1 MENSVRKREWVK
13 TAAIIFLAVLL
24 VLTFFSKTIMNAS
37 LPEVAAQQAAS
48 GAINARIRGSGTV
61 EASEVY
67 NVTIKQTRKVASV
80 LVKTG
85 QEINVGDTMFVLEAE
100 DSDEL
105 KQAETDL
112 ETLQQNY
119 DKSLIEA
126 GNTASQ
132 ENYDLQK
139 AKEAYNEALAIYNQY
154 SSVSATQLATQKAAA
169 DAKLKELQT
178 AKTTIDNQ
186 LTKLKAE
193 KEYTDAQATVTE
205 HEATVKSLETEKET
219 LLASADIP
227 NPSARN
233 AKAIQDEINNI
244 KGLNEYIKNITLYE
258 STFTTFSSLCN
269 DDKSIMEECRLH
281 KESMLARIRS
291 GGSSKPSTSKG
302 DNEDYSLYAYSE
314 IDEDQQVQNYWD
326 AYDALFPFYYGGT
339 TKEHKKIST
348 GLVDLQN
355 NLKVAT
361 INDKI
366 DEANHAMSTAQ
377 TIVGNYERSID
388 DLTKQSDSLDAQIN
402 DQQAAVDKL
411 SSAASAAET
420 VKSTKQALEDLVF
433 KQNLGDSSSVDM
445 EASKKA
451 IERKQAEV
459 DKLRE
464 NADELEVKSSV
475 SGTIASINASAGK
488 SIGGEE
494 QPLATINVT
503 DRGFTVKIDVT
514 NDQAKKVKTGD
525 TAELVNFW
533 GGDAVATLD
542 QITSSQ
548 TAGNRTLVFTL
559 TGDIQA
565 GQNVTLSIGQK
576 SANYDALIPLS
587 GLREDSNGKF
597 VYVLESKSSPLGSRY
612 IATRVTVQE
621 LARDDKSAAVSG
633 ISSGDF
639 IITTSNKPVE
649 AGKQVRLADNG

>member
-126 GNTASQ
+126 GNTAAQ
-132 ENYDLQK
+132 ENYDVQK
-139 AKEAYNEALAIYNQY
+139 AREAYNEALAVYNQY
-154 SSVSATQLATQKAAA
+154 TNVNAAQLTAAITAAENELTNLTAQSKAISEELKQLQTDKENIDADVTAQEAKVKEMEAAEDKYAELKTATDDYDADIVVYGKYYSKLLELTAEPTSSVTYDNKHVITVVSIASQPIAAGYCQK
-169 DAKLKELQT
+169 DT
-178 AKTTIDNQ
+178 
-186 LTKLKAE
+186 
-193 KEYTDAQATVTE
+193 
-205 HEATVKSLETEKET
+205 
-219 LLASADIP
+219 
-227 NPSARN
+227 
-233 AKAIQDEINNI
+233 
-244 KGLNEYIKNITLYE
+244 
-258 STFTTFSSLCN
+258 
-269 DDKSIMEECRLH
+269 M
-281 KESMLARIRS
+281 
-291 GGSSKPSTSKG
+291 
-302 DNEDYSLYAYSE
+302 LYAYLVE
-314 IDEDQQVQNYWD
+314 KGQTEMANDAGIIATAYKTITEDLSKLGTLCTEYSRLSVVHNPT
-326 AYDALFPFYYGGT
+326 ALSNART
-339 TKEHKKIST
+339 ELS
-348 GLVDLQN
+348 
-355 NLKVAT
+355 NLKNNA
-361 INDKI
+361 DHC
-366 DEANHAMSTAQ
+366 ANLVKSCT
-377 TIVGNYERSID
+377 ER
-388 DLTKQSDSLDAQIN
+388 
-402 DQQAAVDKL
+402 
-411 SSAASAAET
+411 ASAAETAVSNKQTEIDKLTKASSAADT

>member
-126 GNTASQ
+126 GNTAAQ
-132 ENYDLQK
+132 ENYDVQK
-139 AKEAYNEALAIYNQY
+139 ARDAYNEALAIYRQY
-154 SSVSATQLATQKAAA
+154 STMDASQLATQKAAA

-186 LTKLKAE
+186 LTKLKADEKYTAAKATITEQEATIKTLEAE
-193 KEYTDAQATVTE
+193 KE
-205 HEATVKSLETEKET
+205 KLLET
-219 LLASADIP
+219 LPASYKDC
-227 NPSARN
+227 RN
-233 AKAIQDEINNI
+233 ASQYQTLINDT
-244 KGLNEYIKNITLYE
+244 LNDANYIRNLARYE
-258 STFTTFSSLCN
+258 KKFATFSSLCDN
-269 DDKSIMEECRLH
+269 DYAIMKECYENI
-281 KESMLARIRS
+281 ESMRRRIE
-291 GGSSKPSTSKG
+291 GGTVKTPV
-302 DNEDYSLYAYSE
+302 
-314 IDEDQQVQNYWD
+314 DEDGNPIY
-326 AYDALFPFYYGGT
+326 ALTTDETAEIYKEAFKALAPFYYGYPKDPADGLLNWQDQL
-339 TKEHKKIST
+339 KI
-348 GLVDLQN
+348 
-355 NLKVAT
+355 AT
-361 INDKI
+361 VNDKI
-366 DEANHAMSTAQ
+366 ADANDAINNPTNGAK

-388 DLTKQSDSLDAQIN
+388 DLTKQSDSLDSQIN

-433 KQNLGDSSSVDM
+433 KQNLGDSSSIDL
-445 EASKKA
+445 EAAKKS
-451 IERKQAEV
+451 IKKKQAEV

>member
-126 GNTASQ
+126 GNTAAQ
-132 ENYDLQK
+132 ENYDVQK
-139 AKEAYNEALAIYNQY
+139 AREAYNEALAVYNQY
-154 SSVSATQLATQKAAA
+154 TNVNAAQLTAAITAAENELTNLTAQSKAISEELKQLQTDKENIDADVTAQEAKVKEMEAAEDKYAELKTATDDYDADIVVYGKYYSKLLELTAEPTSSVTYDNKHVITVVSIASQPIAAGYCQK
-169 DAKLKELQT
+169 DT
-178 AKTTIDNQ
+178 
-186 LTKLKAE
+186 
-193 KEYTDAQATVTE
+193 
-205 HEATVKSLETEKET
+205 
-219 LLASADIP
+219 
-227 NPSARN
+227 
-233 AKAIQDEINNI
+233 
-244 KGLNEYIKNITLYE
+244 
-258 STFTTFSSLCN
+258 
-269 DDKSIMEECRLH
+269 M
-281 KESMLARIRS
+281 
-291 GGSSKPSTSKG
+291 
-302 DNEDYSLYAYSE
+302 LYAYLVE
-314 IDEDQQVQNYWD
+314 KGQTEMANDAGIIATAYKTITEDLSKLATLCTEYSRLSVVYNPT
-326 AYDALFPFYYGGT
+326 ALSNART
-339 TKEHKKIST
+339 ELS
-348 GLVDLQN
+348 
-355 NLKVAT
+355 NLKNNA
-361 INDKI
+361 DHC
-366 DEANHAMSTAQ
+366 ANLVKSCT
-377 TIVGNYERSID
+377 ER
-388 DLTKQSDSLDAQIN
+388 
-402 DQQAAVDKL
+402 
-411 SSAASAAET
+411 ASAAETAVSNKQTEIDKLTKASSAADT

-548 TAGNRTLVFTL
+548 TAGKRTLVFTL

-639 IITTSNKPVE
+639 IITTSNKPIE

>member
-126 GNTASQ
+126 GNTAAQ
-132 ENYDLQK
+132 ENYDVQK
-139 AKEAYNEALAIYNQY
+139 AREAYNEALAVYNQY
-154 SSVSATQLATQKAAA
+154 TNVNAAQLTAAITAAENELTNLTAQSKAISEELKQLQTDKETIDADVTAQEAKVKEMEAAEDKYAELKTATDNYDADIVVYGKYYSKLLELTAEPTSSVTYDNKHVITVVSIASQPIAAGYCQK
-169 DAKLKELQT
+169 DT
-178 AKTTIDNQ
+178 
-186 LTKLKAE
+186 
-193 KEYTDAQATVTE
+193 
-205 HEATVKSLETEKET
+205 
-219 LLASADIP
+219 
-227 NPSARN
+227 
-233 AKAIQDEINNI
+233 
-244 KGLNEYIKNITLYE
+244 
-258 STFTTFSSLCN
+258 
-269 DDKSIMEECRLH
+269 M
-281 KESMLARIRS
+281 
-291 GGSSKPSTSKG
+291 
-302 DNEDYSLYAYSE
+302 LYAYLVE
-314 IDEDQQVQNYWD
+314 KGQTEMANDAGIIATAYKTITEDLSKLATLCTEYSRLSVVYNPT
-326 AYDALFPFYYGGT
+326 ALSNART
-339 TKEHKKIST
+339 ELS
-348 GLVDLQN
+348 
-355 NLKVAT
+355 NLKNNA
-361 INDKI
+361 DHC
-366 DEANHAMSTAQ
+366 ANLVKSCT
-377 TIVGNYERSID
+377 ER
-388 DLTKQSDSLDAQIN
+388 
-402 DQQAAVDKL
+402 
-411 SSAASAAET
+411 ASAAETAVSNKQTEIDKLTKASSAADT

-621 LARDDKSAAVSG
+621 LARDG
-633 ISSGDF
+633 TDF
-639 IITTSNKPVE
+639 GSYGMPRQFIMGVNVTF
-649 AGKQVRLADNG
+649 

>member
-1 MENSVRKREWVK
+1 MKIS
-13 TAAIIFLAVLL
+13 
-24 VLTFFSKTIMNAS
+24 
-37 LPEVAAQQAAS
+37 
-48 GAINARIRGSGTV
+48 
-61 EASEVY
+61 
-67 NVTIKQTRKVASV
+67 
-80 LVKTG
+80 
-85 QEINVGDTMFVLEAE
+85 
-100 DSDEL
+100 
-105 KQAETDL
+105 
-112 ETLQQNY
+112 
-119 DKSLIEA
+119 
-126 GNTASQ
+126 
-132 ENYDLQK
+132 
-139 AKEAYNEALAIYNQY
+139 
-154 SSVSATQLATQKAAA
+154 
-169 DAKLKELQT
+169 
-178 AKTTIDNQ
+178 
-186 LTKLKAE
+186 
-193 KEYTDAQATVTE
+193 
-205 HEATVKSLETEKET
+205 
-219 LLASADIP
+219 
-227 NPSARN
+227 
-233 AKAIQDEINNI
+233 
-244 KGLNEYIKNITLYE
+244 
-258 STFTTFSSLCN
+258 FSSRISAIPLP
-269 DDKSIMEECRLH
+269 SIWKR
-281 KESMLARIRS
+281 
-291 GGSSKPSTSKG
+291 
-302 DNEDYSLYAYSE
+302 
-314 IDEDQQVQNYWD
+314 Q
-326 AYDALFPFYYGGT
+326 
-339 TKEHKKIST
+339 
-348 GLVDLQN
+348 
-355 NLKVAT
+355 
-361 INDKI
+361 
-366 DEANHAMSTAQ
+366 
-377 TIVGNYERSID
+377 
-388 DLTKQSDSLDAQIN
+388 
-402 DQQAAVDKL
+402 
-411 SSAASAAET
+411 
-420 VKSTKQALEDLVF
+420 
-433 KQNLGDSSSVDM
+433 
-445 EASKKA
+445 KKA

>member
-48 GAINARIRGSGTV
+48 GAINARIRGNGTV

-126 GNTASQ
+126 GNTAAQ
-132 ENYDLQK
+132 ENYDVQK
-139 AKEAYNEALAIYNQY
+139 AREAYNEALAVYNQY
-154 SSVSATQLATQKAAA
+154 TNVNAAQLTAAITAAENELTNLTAQSKAISEELKQLQTDKETIDADVTAQEAKVKEMEAAEDKYAELKTATDDYDADIVVYGKYYSKLLELTAEPTSSVTYDNKHVITVVSIASQPIAAGYCQK
-169 DAKLKELQT
+169 DT
-178 AKTTIDNQ
+178 
-186 LTKLKAE
+186 
-193 KEYTDAQATVTE
+193 
-205 HEATVKSLETEKET
+205 
-219 LLASADIP
+219 
-227 NPSARN
+227 
-233 AKAIQDEINNI
+233 
-244 KGLNEYIKNITLYE
+244 
-258 STFTTFSSLCN
+258 
-269 DDKSIMEECRLH
+269 M
-281 KESMLARIRS
+281 
-291 GGSSKPSTSKG
+291 
-302 DNEDYSLYAYSE
+302 LYAYLVE
-314 IDEDQQVQNYWD
+314 KGQTEMANDAGIIATAYKTITEDLSKLATLCTEYSRLSVVYNPT
-326 AYDALFPFYYGGT
+326 ALSNART
-339 TKEHKKIST
+339 ELS
-348 GLVDLQN
+348 
-355 NLKVAT
+355 NLKNNA
-361 INDKI
+361 DHC
-366 DEANHAMSTAQ
+366 ANLVKSCT
-377 TIVGNYERSID
+377 ER
-388 DLTKQSDSLDAQIN
+388 
-402 DQQAAVDKL
+402 
-411 SSAASAAET
+411 ASAAETAVSNKQTEIDKLTKASSAADT

-639 IITTSNKPVE
+639 IITTSNKPIE

>member
-126 GNTASQ
+126 GNTAAQ
-132 ENYDLQK
+132 ENYDVQK
-139 AKEAYNEALAIYNQY
+139 AREAYNEALAVYNQY
-154 SSVSATQLATQKAAA
+154 TNVNAAQLTAAITAAENELTNLTAQSKAISEELKQLQTDKETIDADVTAQEAKVKEMEAAEDKYAELKTATDDYDADIAVYGKYYSKLLELTAEPTSSVTYDNKHVITVVSIASQPIAAGYCQK
-169 DAKLKELQT
+169 DT
-178 AKTTIDNQ
+178 
-186 LTKLKAE
+186 
-193 KEYTDAQATVTE
+193 
-205 HEATVKSLETEKET
+205 
-219 LLASADIP
+219 
-227 NPSARN
+227 
-233 AKAIQDEINNI
+233 
-244 KGLNEYIKNITLYE
+244 
-258 STFTTFSSLCN
+258 
-269 DDKSIMEECRLH
+269 M
-281 KESMLARIRS
+281 
-291 GGSSKPSTSKG
+291 
-302 DNEDYSLYAYSE
+302 LYAYLVE
-314 IDEDQQVQNYWD
+314 KGQTEMANDAGIIATAYKTITEDLSKLATLCTEYSRLSVVYNPT
-326 AYDALFPFYYGGT
+326 ALSNART
-339 TKEHKKIST
+339 ELS
-348 GLVDLQN
+348 
-355 NLKVAT
+355 NLKNNA
-361 INDKI
+361 DHC
-366 DEANHAMSTAQ
+366 ANLVKSCT
-377 TIVGNYERSID
+377 ER
-388 DLTKQSDSLDAQIN
+388 
-402 DQQAAVDKL
+402 
-411 SSAASAAET
+411 ASAAETAVSNKQTEIDKLTKASSAADT

>member
-126 GNTASQ
+126 GNTAAQ
-132 ENYDLQK
+132 ENYDVQK
-139 AKEAYNEALAIYNQY
+139 AREAYNEALAVYNQY
-154 SSVSATQLATQKAAA
+154 TNVNAAQLTAAITAAENELTNLTAQSKAISEELKQLQTDKETIDADVTAQEAKVKEMEAAEDKYAELKTATDDYDADIVVYGKYYSKLLELTAEPTSSVTYDNKHVITVVSIASQPIAAGYCQKDTMFYAYLVEKGQTEMANDAGIIATAYKTITEDLSKLATLCTEYSRLSVVYNPTALSNARTELSNLKNNA
-169 DAKLKELQT
+169 DHCANL
-178 AKTTIDNQ
+178 
-186 LTKLKAE
+186 
-193 KEYTDAQATVTE
+193 
-205 HEATVKSLETEKET
+205 VKSCTE
-219 LLASADIP
+219 
-227 NPSARN
+227 R
-233 AKAIQDEINNI
+233 
-244 KGLNEYIKNITLYE
+244 
-258 STFTTFSSLCN
+258 
-269 DDKSIMEECRLH
+269 
-281 KESMLARIRS
+281 
-291 GGSSKPSTSKG
+291 
-302 DNEDYSLYAYSE
+302 
-314 IDEDQQVQNYWD
+314 
-326 AYDALFPFYYGGT
+326 
-339 TKEHKKIST
+339 
-348 GLVDLQN
+348 
-355 NLKVAT
+355 
-361 INDKI
+361 
-366 DEANHAMSTAQ
+366 
-377 TIVGNYERSID
+377 
-388 DLTKQSDSLDAQIN
+388 
-402 DQQAAVDKL
+402 
-411 SSAASAAET
+411 ASAAETAVSNKQTEIDKLTKASSAADT

>member
-1 MENSVRKREWVK
+1 MENGVRKREWVK
-13 TAAIIFLAVLL
+13 TAAIILLAVLL

-37 LPEVAAQQAAS
+37 LPEVATQQVSS
-48 GAINARIRGSGTV
+48 GAINARIRGQGTV

-67 NVTIKQTRKVASV
+67 NVTIKQTRKVSSV

-85 QEINVGDTMFVLEAE
+85 QEINVGDTLFVLEAE

-126 GNTASQ
+126 GNTAAQ
-132 ENYDLQK
+132 ENRDVQV
-139 AKEAYNEALAIYNQY
+139 AREAYNEALAVYNQY
-154 SSVSATQLATQKAAA
+154 TNVSAM
-169 DAKLKELQT
+169 
-178 AKTTIDNQ
+178 Q
-186 LTKLKAE
+186 LTTAITAAENELESLTAQSKAISEHLK
-193 KEYTDAQATVTE
+193 Q
-205 HEATVKSLETEKET
+205 LQTEKET
-219 LLASADIP
+219 LDSKVSQAEAQVKEMEAAEDKYSELKKATNAYEADLVVYGEYYKQLLAVTNERESSVEKDTSCVVSKVHIYAQPVASGYCQKDTLLYSYLADKAPDLAENAGVITTAY
-227 NPSARN
+227 NTITKDLETLETLCTEYSRLSVVYNKNALENARTELDGLKRN
-233 AKAIQDEINNI
+233 ADNLTAQ
-244 KGLNEYIKNITLYE
+244 IKNCTDQVSAAE
-258 STFTTFSSLCN
+258 TATANKQT
-269 DDKSIMEECRLH
+269 
-281 KESMLARIRS
+281 
-291 GGSSKPSTSKG
+291 
-302 DNEDYSLYAYSE
+302 E
-314 IDEDQQVQNYWD
+314 I
-326 AYDALFPFYYGGT
+326 
-339 TKEHKKIST
+339 
-348 GLVDLQN
+348 
-355 NLKVAT
+355 
-361 INDKI
+361 
-366 DEANHAMSTAQ
+366 
-377 TIVGNYERSID
+377 
-388 DLTKQSDSLDAQIN
+388 
-402 DQQAAVDKL
+402 DKL
-411 SSAASAAET
+411 SKASSAAET
-420 VKSTKQALEDLVF
+420 VKSTKKTLEDLIF
-433 KQNLGDSSSVDM
+433 KQNLGDSSSIDM

-451 IERKQAEV
+451 IERKQEEV
-459 DKLRE
+459 AKLRE

-475 SGTIASINASAGK
+475 SGTIASISASAGK

-514 NDQAKKVKTGD
+514 SEQAKKVKVGD

-542 QITSSQ
+542 QITNSQSS
-548 TAGNRTLVFTL
+548 GSRTLVFTL

-597 VYVLESKSSPLGSRY
+597 VYVLQSKNSPLGSRY

-633 ISSGDF
+633 ISQGDF

>member
-126 GNTASQ
+126 GNTAAQ
-132 ENYDLQK
+132 ENYDVQK
-139 AKEAYNEALAIYNQY
+139 ARDAYNEALAIYRQY
-154 SSVSATQLATQKAAA
+154 STMDASQLATQKAAA

-186 LTKLKAE
+186 LTKLKADE
-193 KEYTDAQATVTE
+193 KYTAAQATITE
-205 HEATVKSLETEKET
+205 QEATIKTLEAEKEKLLET
-219 LLASADIP
+219 LPASYKDC
-227 NPSARN
+227 RN
-233 AKAIQDEINNI
+233 ASQYQTLINDT
-244 KGLNEYIKNITLYE
+244 LNDANYIRNLARYEKN
-258 STFTTFSSLCN
+258 FATFSSLCDN
-269 DDKSIMEECRLH
+269 DYAIMKECYENI
-281 KESMLARIRS
+281 ESMRRRIEGGTVKTPVDESGNPIYALTTDETAEIYKEAFKALA
-291 GGSSKPSTSKG
+291 
-302 DNEDYSLYAYSE
+302 
-314 IDEDQQVQNYWD
+314 
-326 AYDALFPFYYGGT
+326 PFYYGYPKDPADGLLNWQDQL
-339 TKEHKKIST
+339 KI
-348 GLVDLQN
+348 
-355 NLKVAT
+355 AT
-361 INDKI
+361 VNDKI
-366 DEANHAMSTAQ
+366 ADANDAINNPTNGAK

-388 DLTKQSDSLDAQIN
+388 DLTKQSDSLDSQIN
-402 DQQAAVDKL
+402 DQQTAVDKL

-433 KQNLGDSSSVDM
+433 KQNLGDSSSIDL
-445 EASKKA
+445 EAAKKS
-451 IERKQAEV
+451 IKKKQAEV

-475 SGTIASINASAGK
+475 SGTIASIDASAGK

-542 QITSSQ
+542 QITSSK

>member
-1 MENSVRKREWVK
+1 MENGVRKREWVK
-13 TAAIIFLAVLL
+13 TAAIILLAVLL

-37 LPEVAAQQAAS
+37 LPEVATQQVSS
-48 GAINARIRGSGTV
+48 GAINARIRGQGTV

-67 NVTIKQTRKVASV
+67 NVTIKQTRKVSSV

-85 QEINVGDTMFVLEAE
+85 QEINVGDTLFVLEAE

-126 GNTASQ
+126 GNTAAQ
-132 ENYDLQK
+132 ENRDVQN
-139 AKEAYNEALAIYNQY
+139 ARDDYNEALAIYRQY
-154 SSVSATQLATQKAAA
+154 STMDASQLATQKAASE
-169 DAKLKELQT
+169 AKLKELQT
-178 AKTTIDNQ
+178 AKTTVDNQ
-186 LTKLKAE
+186 ITKIKAE

-205 HEATVKSLETEKET
+205 HEATVKSLEAEKEKLLESLPLSYKDCSNASYYQTEIDKILQDRLYIENLTRYEKVFAAFST
-219 LLASADIP
+219 LCDNDFAIMKECYEDESGISMIKRIEGNSTSAKYDKEGNP
-227 NPSARN
+227 VENPSGSTEETVIKYREAF
-233 AKAIQDEINNI
+233 AK
-244 KGLNEYIKNITLYE
+244 
-258 STFTTFSSLCN
+258 
-269 DDKSIMEECRLH
+269 
-281 KESMLARIRS
+281 LA
-291 GGSSKPSTSKG
+291 P
-302 DNEDYSLYAYSE
+302 Y
-314 IDEDQQVQNYWD
+314 
-326 AYDALFPFYYGGT
+326 YYGYENPRTEGLLILQD
-339 TKEHKKIST
+339 KI
-348 GLVDLQN
+348 
-355 NLKVAT
+355 KVAT

-366 DEANHAMSTAQ
+366 EAANSEMSTAK
-377 TIVGNYERSID
+377 TIVGNYERSIES
-388 DLTKQSDSLDAQIN
+388 LENQSEALDTQIT
-402 DQQAAVDKL
+402 DQQTAVDKL
-411 SSAASAAET
+411 TSASSAAET
-420 VKSTKQALEDLVF
+420 VKSTKKTLEDLVF
-433 KQNLGDSSSVDM
+433 KQNLGDSSSIDM

-451 IERKQAEV
+451 IERKQEEV
-459 DKLRE
+459 AKLRE

-475 SGTIASINASAGK
+475 SGTIASISASAGK
-488 SIGGEE
+488 SIGGE

-514 NDQAKKVKTGD
+514 NEQAKKVKVGD

-542 QITSSQ
+542 QITNSQSS
-548 TAGNRTLVFTL
+548 GNRTLVFTL

-565 GQNVTLSIGQK
+565 GQNITLSIGQK
-576 SANYDALIPLS
+576 SSNYDALIPLS

-597 VYVLESKSSPLGSRY
+597 VYVLQSKNSPLGSRY

-633 ISSGDF
+633 ISQGDF